1 MIAGYDGSVQAT
13 ANRCL
18 HSCQVLYNS
27 SSAAS
32 KIAPELG
39 DVQETLLIPLYAR
52 ARDAARR
59 HPVLHDARAA
69 ELVDGLEYDFTR
81 FGGPSLSGC
90 VLRSAIFDEWVRR
103 FIARHPTAT
112 VVELGTGLNTR
123 FDRLDNG
130 TVRWFDLDLSDTIA
144 LRRRFFADRP
154 RCTMLVGSVLDTDW
168 FDTVAAAPGPYLFV
182 CEAVFVY
189 LAEQQVRTVL
199 SQLAHRF
206 AGSVIAFDTAGAVML
221 RNQHRN
227 GSMHAVAA
235 RMQWVCEDP
244 RELEQCGLKLLQ
256 TRTFAT
262 PQPEIAK
269 RWPGRYRY
277 GMPLLARL
285 LPAVVNSYRLNLF
298 TLGTPSS

>member
-1 MIAGYDGSVQAT
+1 VA
-13 ANRCL
+13 
-18 HSCQVLYNS
+18 
-27 SSAAS
+27 

-39 DVQETLLIPLYAR
+39 KVQETLLIPLYAR

-59 HPVLHDARAA
+59 HPVLHDERAA
-69 ELVDGLEYDFTR
+69 ELVTGLEYDFTP

-90 VLRSAIFDEWVRR
+90 VLRSAILDGWVRR
-103 FIARHPTAT
+103 FMTRHPAAT

-130 TVRWFDLDLSDTIA
+130 TVRWFDLDLADTIA
-144 LRRRFFADRP
+144 LRRRFFVDRP

-189 LAEQQVRTVL
+189 LAAEQVRAVL
-199 SQLAHRF
+199 SQLADRF
-206 AGSVIAFDTAGAVML
+206 AGSMIAFDTAGAVML

-227 GSMHAVAA
+227 GSMHAVDA

-244 RELEQCGLKLLQ
+244 REVEQCGLTLLQ
-256 TRTFAT
+256 TCTFAT
-262 PQPEIAK
+262 PQPEVANS
-269 RWPGRYRY
+269 WPARYRY
-277 GMPLLARL
+277 GMSMLARL
-285 LPAVVNSYRLNLF
+285 LPAVVNGYKLNLF
-298 TLGTPSS
+298 MLDTQS